1 MLATSLH
8 AAGALCGSTL
18 QVAQL
23 SRSCMLAGA
32 SFSGGVTPSK
42 MSGLLHAARPVS
54 GASSSG
60 SCSTS
65 GRAEHEA
72 GEQQPA
78 PGRPSAG
85 MERSWEGPRALCK
98 STGHLSLPG
107 LAPGYN
113 LLDHLWTAI
122 LGGRPDIGAS
132 RPWNNLAAA
141 PTLLHR
147 RGLVSMGGRGREAA
161 YKSKAPL
168 PVRLDL
174 PAAVHEESEEEKDC
188 FEAACELIIR
198 WGGGEMSCEV
208 CEYYTID
215 ISCEL
220 IVGCNTSLL
229 LKCDAWAEAGGVIR
243 PGTRNEQSIFSHHA
257 GRRWDQGMP
266 ANLVCLFPELTPCT
280 PCTDSTPAR
289 PLPLPQASRQRPLCV
304 HCWGL
309 GPRPIPRPAP
319 GRHRHLD

>member
-198 WGGGEMSCEV
+198 CGGA
-208 CEYYTID
+208 D
-215 ISCEL
+215 EL
-220 IVGCNTSLL
+220 
-229 LKCDAWAEAGGVIR
+229 
-243 PGTRNEQSIFSHHA
+243 
-257 GRRWDQGMP
+257 
-266 ANLVCLFPELTPCT
+266 
-280 PCTDSTPAR
+280 
-289 PLPLPQASRQRPLCV
+289 
-304 HCWGL
+304 
-309 GPRPIPRPAP
+309 
-319 GRHRHLD
+319 